1 MKSVVFKLYI
11 VLTIFIGS
19 SLASYLGVSLPANS
33 FFSAVHYRTL
43 PLLLL
48 FYFLSTKVYF
58 LTREK
63 LMALLCLCMLIIAGL
78 MNRSAMFAVL
88 VNNAIEPILLIA
100 LLRKTNNY
108 VKFIKYTFIVF
119 FFVECSVAWIE
130 VMSRTILFADL
141 SSMNQYNIQYMFDNE
156 MRAYSLHGHPLQN
169 AFLVSLLSYF
179 FLTAKG
185 KVLYRYGLFVIGIV
199 TLFAFNTRSS
209 IYLMTIVGTYII
221 FKDFRSGVLSKQQKI
236 FVLFFIGLAACFL
249 AFMVVKYQ
257 FGNRI
262 FEYSLSAKDDSSNTR
277 YMLLGIIG
285 NLPLKEF
292 LFGMNNGIDL
302 ITFKY
307 SLFAIENSLANFI
320 VTNGFIF
327 TFCWCILIY
336 FCLKSINS
344 DKKKFNLSFII
355 FFCLL
360 NVNNALMAETPILIF
375 YIFALYS
382 LDNLNIHNYET
393 KNTKSNSLLLV
404 RGKSSARFS

>member
-156 MRAYSLHGHPLQN
+156 MRAYSLHGHP
-169 AFLVSLLSYF
+169 
-179 FLTAKG
+179 
-185 KVLYRYGLFVIGIV
+185 
-199 TLFAFNTRSS
+199 
-209 IYLMTIVGTYII
+209 
-221 FKDFRSGVLSKQQKI
+221 
-236 FVLFFIGLAACFL
+236 
-249 AFMVVKYQ
+249 
-257 FGNRI
+257 
-262 FEYSLSAKDDSSNTR
+262 
-277 YMLLGIIG
+277 
-285 NLPLKEF
+285 
-292 LFGMNNGIDL
+292 
-302 ITFKY
+302 
-307 SLFAIENSLANFI
+307 
-320 VTNGFIF
+320 
-327 TFCWCILIY
+327 
-336 FCLKSINS
+336 
-344 DKKKFNLSFII
+344 
-355 FFCLL
+355 
-360 NVNNALMAETPILIF
+360 
-375 YIFALYS
+375 
-382 LDNLNIHNYET
+382 
-393 KNTKSNSLLLV
+393 
-404 RGKSSARFS
+404 